1 MEGLSTFIFVANG
14 KKNQFKLLW
23 DVEERTKKIISYFLD
38 AKILS
43 LQGREKCQVK
53 IHIRT
58 DAHLWFSME
67 NKWEIVNG

>member
-14 KKNQFKLLW
+14 KKIQFKLLW
-23 DVEERTKKIISYFLD
+23 DVEERREKITSYFLD
-38 AKILS
+38 AKVLS
-43 LQGREKCQVK
+43 WQVGGKCQVK

-58 DAHLWFSME
+58 DVHLWFSME